1 MLSSNEAKY
10 QRLGTTNPLHDTD
23 SFSVRV
29 LYKDKSHSLNDLNG
43 QTTVGTFK
51 GLIENVTD
59 CPAQRQRL
67 ICAGKQLKPDE
78 KTLSFFKIT
87 DGITIHLFPLPEV
100 MPQAQPNTES
110 TASAIPNSFSIE
122 HTPFSNHTPAHLDP
136 YIERTSLEVR
146 WWSTLLLFLSAF
158 SVFNYSSTLYSTG
171 ELGEGVFESMV
182 NFLDLCCSVM
192 GVYVGTLGN
201 NSVRTLNLEDLNKYV
216 KNLTMLAILCVA
228 FRILWV
234 FEVFLVCKKLVKD
247 SHTHA
252 EDTDGSI
259 GNGGGGTGDT
269 TDINDPID
277 PKYVSQTTIQA
288 SFICMI
294 CVLAWLSCLTRAV
307 RLRNA
312 VRTTSGQDR
321 NNTPP
326 VVNLPV

>member
-1 MLSSNEAKY
+1 MCVFALCVDILWVMLSSNEAKY

-171 ELGEGVFESMV
+171 K
-182 NFLDLCCSVM
+182 DLS
-192 GVYVGTLGN
+192 LP
-201 NSVRTLNLEDLNKYV
+201 
-216 KNLTMLAILCVA
+216 
-228 FRILWV
+228 RI
-234 FEVFLVCKKLVKD
+234 KD
-247 SHTHA
+247 SYQHLSYSYFLNSFFSFSGHTTTTRRA
-252 EDTDGSI
+252 RRGS
-259 GNGGGGTGDT
+259 
-269 TDINDPID
+269 
-277 PKYVSQTTIQA
+277 V
-288 SFICMI
+288 
-294 CVLAWLSCLTRAV
+294 
-307 RLRNA
+307 
-312 VRTTSGQDR
+312 
-321 NNTPP
+321 
-326 VVNLPV
+326 